1 MLSPI
6 IKGFLIGS
14 SFGVFAGLLGL
25 MESIPRSILLGSLM
39 GILAGATM
47 QFKLNRMEEKRN
59 EEKKAPQEK

>member
-25 MESIPRSILLGSLM
+25 MESIPRSILLGSFM
-39 GILAGATM
+39 GILAGATV
-47 QFKLNRMEEKRN
+47 QYKLNRMKAEK
-59 EEKKAPQEK
+59 EKQEKK